1 MSKKIYERLLPC
13 GTNHSFSFADG
24 ERPWRQCGKSKGL
37 NCTCRGLTKVE
48 RENPRQMWCEPQPKR
63 RRQQRQQQQQLL
75 LLLLL
80 QLQQLQL
87 QLLQLQLPLQ
97 LPLPLPQRQRQHDN
111 TTTRQHDNTTTRQ
124 RQRQRQRRESEEQY
138 GQHKSMRWRSTKR
151 PPTMPQW
158 QRKQQ
163 H

>member
-63 RRQQRQQQQQLL
+63 RRQQRQQQQ
-75 LLLLL
+75 LLLL

-97 LPLPLPQRQRQHDN
+97 QLPLPQRQRQRQRQRQHDN
-111 TTTRQHDNTTTRQ
+111 TTTRQHDNDKDKEERVKNNTDNINQWDGEAQKDHRQ
-124 RQRQRQRRESEEQY
+124 CHNDNESNNISY
-138 GQHKSMRWRSTKR
+138 I
-151 PPTMPQW
+151 
-158 QRKQQ
+158 
-163 H
+163 